1 MSGDSQENLEEER
14 RLFYVA
20 ITRAEKRLF
29 LSHTTNRFKWGQ
41 YVDCEPSRFLHELDE
56 KYITKTEASIK
67 KPKNFQKQNY
77 FNKYNKT
84 KKEENKPTVPKGFK
98 KATNIQYNIA
108 SSEINNIQNGMLVK
122 HSKFG
127 SGKILEISGENINKK
142 ATIFFEGIGQ
152 KQLLLRF
159 AKLEII
165 KE

>member
-1 MSGDSQENLEEER
+1 MHKKINLIDKDLFEKLINLYNSGNYKELEEKLILLIKTNPR
-14 RLFYVA
+14 SYSLFNLLGAVKKSLKDYVGSKIA
-20 ITRAEKRLF
+20 
-29 LSHTTNRFKWGQ
+29 
-41 YVDCEPSRFLHELDE
+41 
-56 KYITKTEASIK
+56 
-67 KPKNFQKQNY
+67 
-77 FNKYNKT
+77 
-84 KKEENKPTVPKGFK
+84 FK
-98 KATNIQYNIA
+98 KAINIQNNIA
-108 SSEINNIQNGMLVK
+108 SSEINNIQNGMRVK